1 VNFVLRKYLIFRNS
15 SFRRKIAIAISS
27 SDVDLSKTELVFRLP
42 ITTGSGQ
49 TNTTIL
55 QSLSIIRKL
64 QNDRFDL
71 CISHP
76 LSNKY
81 SYTHSAGLMQPARAK
96 FNLHLCYTVIPLS
109 RANYPTNYGFIHT
122 MNPTQPTARLN

>member
-1 VNFVLRKYLIFRNS
+1 MSFDTSIIAENDLEYLVS
-15 SFRRKIAIAISS
+15 LYTHSLA
-27 SDVDLSKTELVFRLP
+27 

-55 QSLSIIRKL
+55 QFLSIIRKL

-71 CISHP
+71 CKSHP

-96 FNLHLCYTVIPLS
+96 FNLHLGYMVIPLS
-109 RANYPTNYGFIHT
+109 RANYPTNYRFIHT

>member
-1 VNFVLRKYLIFRNS
+1 MFFGTSIIAENDLEYLVS
-15 SFRRKIAIAISS
+15 LYTHA
-27 SDVDLSKTELVFRLP
+27 VYLSQQDQVRL
-42 ITTGSGQ
+42 TQ
-49 TNTTIL
+49 
-55 QSLSIIRKL
+55 QSYTVTQFLSIIRKL

-71 CISHP
+71 RKSHQ

-81 SYTHSAGLMQPARAK
+81 SYTHNAGLMQPTRAK
-96 FNLHLCYTVIPLS
+96 FNLRLGNTVIPLS